1 MSKEEIIVDSYLI
14 IYNCLLIKLQLNDS
28 YYYFVSLYNEY
39 WEDIGDLVFYTHIKA
54 QPILIE
60 PTLQL
65 LLFIKT

>member
-39 WEDIGDLVFYTHIKA
+39 REDVGDLVFYTHIKA

-65 LLFIKT
+65 FLFIKT